1 MQKYINF
8 VLLSIAFCMTS
19 PVQAETLLELY
30 QLAVENDPQLK
41 IAHKDYL
48 ATLEKRPQARA
59 LLLPYLGLGADVSQ
73 NWSNNDGMFGGSE
86 ENTRGGYNLSL
97 TYPLYKRD
105 LRVQV
110 EQVDSQIKQVEAN
123 YESAKQALM
132 ERLSTRY
139 FGVLAAN
146 DNVKFARS
154 AKGAFQRQLD
164 DAKQRFEVGLI
175 AITDVQEAQAGYD
188 LAVAD
193 EIQAQN
199 ELDNAIEALRE
210 ITGSYHSLLASL
222 NQDAPLLG
230 PNPKDIETWTEY
242 ALENNPQVLA
252 VQYAIETASKEIEKQ
267 RAGNWPTVEVVGKH
281 SYSDVFRGDDSPFGN
296 RNRSNSIALQL
307 SYPLY
312 EGGAIRSRT
321 REAKQR
327 YYQALDQKEQQ
338 RRAVQLQTRQAFL
351 NVLSN
356 ISRVKAL
363 KQALVSTETALKA
376 IQAGFEL
383 GTRTSVDVVNAQRD
397 LLRAQRNYSNARYN
411 YVLNTLRLKQ
421 AAGLISVDDLA
432 KINNWLSQHTIEL
445 QDQNAIDI
453 NAPLEER
460 EPLPST
466 EALLKATQALGVDEA
481 FEDSEEDEDF
491 EEDFDAS
498 EDLDASEDMEDLD
511 TSENLSERT
520 TKALKELEAS
530 KKLPRTTEALED
542 LDTSDALP
550 EGLDD
555 PFEDS
560 EDSKELEEL
569 LKTTEEILKDF

>member
-1 MQKYINF
+1 MFLGSLSQNGDISHGMTRKSRNISVFFRVFPWQNFTINYFNWLTNMQKYISF
-8 VLLSIAFCMTS
+8 LLLIVCCFTG

-30 QLAVENDPQLK
+30 ELAVQNDPQLK
-41 IAHKDYL
+41 IAHKEYL

-59 LLLPYLGLGADVSQ
+59 LLLPYLGLGAEV
-73 NWSNNDGMFGGSE
+73 NETWSNDSGMFDGSR
-86 ENTRGGYNLSL
+86 ENTSGGYNVSLS
-97 TYPLYKRD
+97 YPLYQRD

-146 DNVKFARS
+146 DNVKFAGS

-164 DAKQRFEVGLI
+164 DAQQRFEVGLI

-193 EIQAQN
+193 EIEAQN

-210 ITGSYHSLLASL
+210 ITGTYHSLLATL
-222 NQDAPLLG
+222 NEDAPLLG
-230 PNPKDIETWTEY
+230 PDPKDIDSWTEY
-242 ALENNPQVLA
+242 ALKNNPQILA
-252 VQYAIETASKEIEKQ
+252 AEYSIETANKEIEKQ

-281 SYSDVFRGDDSPFGN
+281 SYSDVFRGNDSPFGN
-296 RNRSNSIALQL
+296 KSRNNSIGLQL

-312 EGGAIRSRT
+312 EGGAIRART

-327 YYQALDQKEQQ
+327 YYQSLDQKEQQ
-338 RRAVQLQTRQAFL
+338 RRAVQLQTRQAFV

-363 KQALVSTETALKA
+363 KQALFSTETALKA

-421 AAGLISVDDLA
+421 ASGLISVDDLG
-432 KINNWLSQHTIEL
+432 KINSWLSQHTITLE
-445 QDQNAIDI
+445 DQNPIDV
-453 NAPLEER
+453 NAPLE
-460 EPLPST
+460 
-466 EALLKATQALGVDEA
+466 
-481 FEDSEEDEDF
+481 DSE
-491 EEDFDAS
+491 
-498 EDLDASEDMEDLD
+498 
-511 TSENLSERT
+511 
-520 TKALKELEAS
+520 
-530 KKLPRTTEALED
+530 
-542 LDTSDALP
+542 ALP
-550 EGLDD
+550 ERAEDG
-555 PFEDS
+555 FE
-560 EDSKELEEL
+560 EFEEL
-569 LKTTEEILKDF
+569 PETTDIGRL